1 MVWKGVAT
9 LAVAFVLCGLGGAS
23 TVHATHALE
32 RLPDLDQEYPSN
44 LRVTVT
50 GSDVKPL
57 YMLGFTSAVRNIGD
71 GPLVIRGHRPDE
83 ATAVMQADQIVQ
95 RADGTEDIVPGI
107 GSLQYVVSADHQHW
121 HYLGFDRYQIYE
133 LRKARI
139 GTAVARDQKTGFCL
153 GDRYRATIAVRR
165 RAPKPVYRSRCGLRN
180 PRLVSI
186 EEGISVGYGDSYSAF
201 LEGQDL
207 PLSGLPDGRYVLVHR
222 VNSDHKIRELSY
234 ANDAASTLL
243 DLRWRDGIPYL
254 TILRVCPDTANC
266 DAAKPRAPLAHAS
279 GGFVPDDPG
288 WAATQWNFD
297 GPYGIGASRAWANL
311 IGAGAPGGAGVTVA
325 VLDTG
330 VAYAD
335 YDPYRMSPDFS
346 ATEFVP
352 GWDFVDDDPYPLD
365 ENGHGTHVASTIA
378 EQTNN
383 AFALTGLAYG
393 ARIMPV
399 RVLDR
404 YGDGD
409 APTIARGVVY
419 AVDHGAQVINLSLNF
434 DPDVTAAKIPQLL
447 RAFAYAHRHGAL
459 VVAAAGNEGRAVVD
473 YPARAP
479 AVLSVGGTT
488 EWGCAGSYS
497 NWGSDLD
504 VMAPG
509 GGADA
514 AIRGDRRCR
523 AGREGRSIAQMT
535 LGQTYGRFEISDQYF
550 GTSMATAHVS
560 GVAALVIASGV
571 LDNDPSPL
579 RVAARIEATAR
590 DLGRRGRDDRYGWGL
605 VDAGAATAPR
615 AS

>member
-1 MVWKGVAT
+1 V
-9 LAVAFVLCGLGGAS
+9 LAAAFVVVGVGGAS
-23 TVHATHALE
+23 SAHAAHARTL
-32 RLPDLDQEYPSN
+32 LPDLDQEYPSD
-44 LRVTVT
+44 LRVAVV
-50 GSDVKPL
+50 GSHVKPL
-57 YMLGFTSAVRNIGD
+57 YLLGFTSAVRNIGD
-71 GPLVIRGHRPDE
+71 GTLVIRGHRSDE
-83 ATAVMQADQIVQ
+83 GAAVMRADQVIE
-95 RADGTEDIVPGI
+95 RADGTEEVVPGI
-107 GSLQYVVSADHQHW
+107 GSMMYVVSPDHQHW

-133 LRKARI
+133 LRTARL

-153 GDRYRATIAVRR
+153 GDRYRARIAVRH
-165 RAPKPVYRSRCGLRN
+165 RAPKAVYTSRCGLRD
-180 PRLVSI
+180 PSLTSI
-186 EEGISVGYGDSYSAF
+186 EEGISVGYGDAYSAF

-234 ANDAASTLL
+234 TNDAASTLL
-243 DLRWRDGIPYL
+243 DLRWRRGVPYL
-254 TILRVCPDTANC
+254 RVLRVCPNTANC
-266 DAAKPRAPLAHAS
+266 DLPKPRAPVAHAS
-279 GGFVPDDPG
+279 GAFLPDDPG

-297 GPYGIGASRAWANL
+297 GPHGVNAPRAWANL
-311 IGAGAPGGAGVTVA
+311 IAADAPGGAGVTVA

-335 YDPYRMSPDFS
+335 YDRYSMSPDFS

-404 YGDGD
+404 YGVGD

-434 DPDVTAAKIPQLL
+434 GPDVTAAKIPQLL
-447 RAFAYAHRHGAL
+447 RAFAYAQRRGVL
-459 VVAAAGNEGRAVVD
+459 VVAAAGNEGRAGVD

-479 AVLSVGGTT
+479 DVLAVGGTT

-497 NWGSDLD
+497 NWGADLD

-509 GGADA
+509 GGPDA
-514 AIRGDRRCR
+514 AIRGDRSCR
-523 AGREGRSIAQMT
+523 AGRHGRSIAQMT
-535 LGQTYGRFEISDQYF
+535 LGATYSRFEISDQYY

-560 GVAALVIASGV
+560 AVAALVIASGV
-571 LDNDPSPL
+571 LHNDSSPH

-590 DLGRRGRDDRYGWGL
+590 DLGSRGRDERYGWGL

-615 AS
+615 RALPVQR